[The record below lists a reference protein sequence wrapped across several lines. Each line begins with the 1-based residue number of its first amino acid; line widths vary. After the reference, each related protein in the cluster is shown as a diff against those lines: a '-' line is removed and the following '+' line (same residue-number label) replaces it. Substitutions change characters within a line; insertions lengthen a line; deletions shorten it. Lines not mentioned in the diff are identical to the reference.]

1 MSYKYKRFG
10 DICELWLAYKS
21 IGVKESTFAIYSRIV
36 HKKILPVIGNIKIEE
51 LDLELIMNFIK
62 KMEVETELSSKSIMD
77 ITIVLK
83 GIIKYAFQLHL
94 SDIPVNMIPLPKV
107 QNKKIEIIKQKDMQ
121 EIIHFITMRCLPRD
135 VALLISIYTGARL
148 GEVCALMWCDI
159 DFDRGIISIERTVQR
174 ISYGEETKLVIQ
186 TAKTKNSIRQVP
198 FQGSLK
204 RILFK
209 LKTEG
214 DVYVATGTSKVL
226 EPRLLQLH
234 LKKTLIS
241 LELPNVKYHTLRHTF
256 ASRCVQCNVD
266 VKSLSEVL
274 GHSSVSITLN
284 KYVHTSIDEQR
295 RQLEKLTF

>member
-10 DICELWLAYKS
+10 DVCELWLAYKS

-36 HKKILPVIGNIKIEE
+36 HKKILPVIGNIQIEE
-51 LDLELIMNFIK
+51 LDLEVIMDFIK
-62 KMEVETELSSKSIMD
+62 RMEVETELSSKSIMD

-94 SDIPVNMIPLPKV
+94 TDIPVNMIPLPKV
-107 QNKKIEIIKQKDMQ
+107 QNSKIEIIKQRDMQ
-121 EIIHFITMRCLPRD
+121 KIIHFISMRCLPRD
-135 VALLISIYTGARL
+135 IALLISIYTGTRL
-148 GEVCALMWCDI
+148 GEVCALMWSDI

-174 ISYGEETKLVIQ
+174 ISYGAETRLVIQ
-186 TAKTKNSIRQVP
+186 TAKTKNSIRRVP
-198 FQGSLK
+198 FQGCLES
-204 RILFK
+204 ILFR
-209 LKTEG
+209 LKTED
-214 DVYVATGTSKVL
+214 DVYIATGTQKVL
-226 EPRLLQLH
+226 EPRLLQMH
-234 LKKTLIS
+234 FKKTLLDLDIT
-241 LELPNVKYHTLRHTF
+241 NVKYHTLRHTF

-274 GHSSVSITLN
+274 GHSSVNITLN